1 MKTRTSRKSGFT
13 LLEIMIIVSI
23 IGTLAAIAIPNFVK
37 ARSKGQQNVCINN
50 LRQLDSAAQTWALE
64 NRKAATDTYSLDVL
78 TPYVRLDAS
87 GKLPGCPGGGSY
99 SPGATVA
106 NQPTCSLSTESAAH
120 VLP

>member
-1 MKTRTSRKSGFT
+1 MKIRTSSKKGFT

-37 ARSKGQQNVCINN
+37 ARSTSQQNVCINN
-50 LRQLDSAAQTWALE
+50 LRQIDSAAQTWALE
-64 NRKAATDTYSLDVL
+64 NRKKATDTYSLVVL

-87 GKLPGCPGGGSY
+87 GNVPGCPGGGTY
-99 SPGATVA
+99 TPGATVA
-106 NQPTCSLSTESAAH
+106 NPPTCSLSTESAAH

>member
-13 LLEIMIIVSI
+13 LLEIMIVVSI

-37 ARSKGQQNVCINN
+37 ARGTSQQNACINN

-64 NRKAATDTYSLDVL
+64 NRKQATDTYSLDVL
-78 TPYVRLDAS
+78 KPYVRLDVS
-87 GKLPGCPGGGSY
+87 GNVPGCPGGGTY

-106 NQPTCSLSTESAAH
+106 NPPICSLSTQSAAH

>member
-1 MKTRTSRKSGFT
+1 MKIRTSGKKGFT
-13 LLEIMIIVSI
+13 LVEIMIIVSI

-78 TPYVRLDAS
+78 KPYIRLESS
-87 GKLPGCPGGGSY
+87 GNAPGCPGGGTY
-99 SPGATVA
+99 TPGATVA
-106 NQPTCSLSTESAAH
+106 NPPTCSLSTESAAH